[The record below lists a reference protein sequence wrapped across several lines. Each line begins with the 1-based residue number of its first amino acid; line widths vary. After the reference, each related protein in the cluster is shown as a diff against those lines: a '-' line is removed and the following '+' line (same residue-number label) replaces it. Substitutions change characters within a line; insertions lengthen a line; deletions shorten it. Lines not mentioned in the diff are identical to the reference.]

1 MANSSLV
8 TDVTKDLD
16 SAVHVVFEEED
27 VPFEEEILRN
37 PHSLK
42 AWLRYIDSREDTPAS
57 KLNVLYERSLKELP
71 GKKSFSTMINF
82 IMYNVNAYFL
92 SNVHQCSGTTLSSE

>member
-1 MANSSLV
+1 MNFEENKLEKKMANSSLV

-71 GKKSFSTMINF
+71 GKKSFSTI
-82 IMYNVNAYFL
+82 IL
-92 SNVHQCSGTTLSSE
+92 L

>member
-71 GKKSFSTMINF
+71 GKECSSKIIDLMKYF
-82 IMYNVNAYFL
+82 IMGIISVLFTSRSFL
-92 SNVHQCSGTTLSSE
+92 DFY

>member
-37 PHSLK
+37 PHSL
-42 AWLRYIDSREDTPAS
+42 
-57 KLNVLYERSLKELP
+57 V
-71 GKKSFSTMINF
+71 
-82 IMYNVNAYFL
+82 
-92 SNVHQCSGTTLSSE
+92 

>member
-71 GKKSFSTMINF
+71 GKKSFSTINIF
-82 IMYNVNAYFL
+82 IIMCTYFHISISCRNYL
-92 SNVHQCSGTTLSSE
+92 TFNQ

>member
-71 GKKSFSTMINF
+71 GKKFFSTIITFTYPSMFCWN
-82 IMYNVNAYFL
+82 YLN
-92 SNVHQCSGTTLSSE
+92 Q